1 LKISKPPI
9 QGIDEATSLGIF
21 FHPEI
26 KNYFSGGKMN
36 LQGIESENLL
46 INELAKISNTEITTL
61 EFYAKINL
69 LHFTQR
75 RKKARRIF
83 DKNINLY
90 ILSRI
95 QLMKDQGLSLEQ
107 IKVLIRSMKESY
119 IKKNMISKEV
129 GRN

>member
-1 LKISKPPI
+1 M
-9 QGIDEATSLGIF
+9 IF
-21 FHPEI
+21 FPPEI

-36 LQGIESENLL
+36 LQEKEITQSEKLL

-75 RKKARRIF
+75 RRKARRIF

-90 ILSRI
+90 ILDRV
-95 QLMKDQGLSLEQ
+95 QLMKQQGLSLDQ
-107 IKVLIRSMKESY
+107 IKLLIKSMKESY
-119 IKKNMISKEV
+119 IKKHMKLKEV
-129 GRN
+129 NKN